1 MSTLAPGAAIVSHPQ
16 GGRTFAVPVG
26 GDSTVRIYQG
36 LGSPQPAPHVSAVP
50 AAPAIASIA
59 ITWNQLALLQDAET
73 GPVRVAGG
81 RISTAHN
88 LVDKDLGTL
97 GQTNRVWIFD
107 ITAAGRD
114 QLRIRR

>member
-1 MSTLAPGAAIVSHPQ
+1 MNTLAPGAAIVSHPQ
-16 GGRTFAVPVG
+16 GGRALAVPVG

-36 LGSPQPAPHVSAVP
+36 LGTARPAP

-59 ITWNQLALLQDAET
+59 ITWTQLELLQDAET

-81 RISTAHN
+81 RKSTAQN
-88 LVDKDLGTL
+88 LVDKELGAI
-97 GQTNRVWIFD
+97 GQTGGVWIFD
-107 ITAAGRD
+107 INDAGRD